1 MVAHDPE
8 GTKLLKLT
16 RDAFHARLGALQ
28 EVLREAAE
36 ARERKLN
43 GGAAGFLGWVA
54 KSLSPG
60 RRASEER
67 SLLPCGNR
75 PRGCFW
81 CCGAARRCTFHH
93 VC

>member
-1 MVAHDPE
+1 MVAHDPK

-43 GGAAGFLGWVA
+43 GGAGGFLSWAA
-54 KSLSPG
+54 KALSPG

-67 SLLPCGNR
+67 SFGGVGLS
-75 PRGCFW
+75 
-81 CCGAARRCTFHH
+81 RCPVVLFLVTASLWD
-93 VC
+93 